1 MDKVFPLS
9 IGVVVVVVVVV
20 VITAANTHD
29 DMKGC
34 YKHAG

>member
-9 IGVVVVVVVVV
+9 IVVV

>member
-9 IGVVVVVVVVV
+9 IGVVVVVV
-20 VITAANTHD
+20 ITAANMHD

>member
-1 MDKVFPLS
+1 MNKVFPLS
-9 IGVVVVVVVVV
+9 IVVVVVVVV

-29 DMKGC
+29 DMEGC

>member
-9 IGVVVVVVVVV
+9 IGVVVVVV

>member
-9 IGVVVVVVVVV
+9 IVVVV